1 MKKKFLVMFLMTA
14 LVMMFSFAA
23 CSKTD
28 EASEEPAAET
38 TEETADAADESSDE
52 VTDVTEADIAGD
64 SEVDASVYGYGGS
77 DPVEAAVYKY
87 MVEEISKQYDTAEVS
102 IPTVM
107 IVAKDLSN
115 EDDMLVYGDFWIE
128 NYNIDGDTLMCV
140 SGGNYPG
147 VMHLNKDY
155 VVTKFDQV
163 EDGANFEESAKEL
176 FGEHYDDFFNVYSDD
191 EKRQL
196 IRKKTVADYVNL
208 NGLSVTKYQDEG
220 WPAVELYE

>member
-1 MKKKFLVMFLMTA
+1 
-14 LVMMFSFAA
+14 
-23 CSKTD
+23 
-28 EASEEPAAET
+28 
-38 TEETADAADESSDE
+38 
-52 VTDVTEADIAGD
+52 
-64 SEVDASVYGYGGS
+64 
-77 DPVEAAVYKY
+77 
-87 MVEEISKQYDTAEVS
+87 
-102 IPTVM
+102 M